1 MDKTVAYTWS
11 LDDPDTVTDLLSPVK
26 DFVMFNIWH
35 VGDKS
40 HEIDSVGVSTINL
53 SPERLKEEI
62 TEYYQ
67 MYHTKSW
74 VIAQISMAGLKLFP
88 R

>member
-67 MYHTKSW
+67 MYHTNEPELLEDCFNRL
-74 VIAQISMAGLKLFP
+74 GL
-88 R
+88 